1 MGTGNEMENTSA
13 FMVHHILKKRNIS
26 KQKQKHL
33 NTLKQKKL
41 NKIRLK
47 KNQNQKKDQINQQ
60 LKNNVEDDSPNELKS
75 VNDTQFDTII
85 QQTNNSSSSFN
96 THFKNKTLF
105 QWIIGS
111 IKTDDFINNY
121 WETKPLY
128 ISNDKNK
135 FSILLSTVQ
144 IDELLINN
152 NIQYTKNIDITFYSD
167 GVKEIHNLEGRVR
180 PHVVWDFYC
189 NKCSLRLLNPQT
201 FVPNI
206 HKLSSELQ
214 EYFGCFIGCN
224 AYLTPPNSQGFAP
237 HYDDIE
243 AFILQIEGR
252 KRWKVYK
259 PRIKYEE
266 LPRYSSENLNNDN
279 IGEPV
284 LEIILSE
291 GDVLYLPRG
300 YIHQAS
306 TENYH
311 SLHITI
317 SAYQRNAWIDL
328 LEKIVPIAMEK
339 AWKNDIEFRKGLPL
353 HYLKVAGLGRV
364 KECRKARAKIKNNVK
379 TLINKLTD
387 HVYIDAAIDQLGT
400 RFLYDALPPVLT
412 EDEKMCTVFSGGL
425 KMTANGIVKGLKE
438 FQFQLNTEIALLRR
452 YVSRFVKEK
461 EENPKKKMKIVYRLY
476 YTTDNSLEY
485 HGEETSFLVI
495 PKHFVESIQ
504 YLFQNYPN
512 FITISQ
518 LPCENTE
525 EKINLIADL
534 WERGIIRTQTP
545 ILLPD

>member
-1 MGTGNEMENTSA
+1 
-13 FMVHHILKKRNIS
+13 MV
-26 KQKQKHL
+26 
-33 NTLKQKKL
+33 
-41 NKIRLK
+41 
-47 KNQNQKKDQINQQ
+47 
-60 LKNNVEDDSPNELKS
+60 
-75 VNDTQFDTII
+75 
-85 QQTNNSSSSFN
+85 
-96 THFKNKTLF
+96 
-105 QWIIGS
+105 
-111 IKTDDFINNY
+111 FIFSNY

-259 PRIKYEE
+259 PRYIFLFFMFPRYFICDNYDFCDFRIKYEE

-328 LEKIVPIAMEK
+328 LEKVNI
-339 AWKNDIEFRKGLPL
+339 
-353 HYLKVAGLGRV
+353 
-364 KECRKARAKIKNNVK
+364 
-379 TLINKLTD
+379 
-387 HVYIDAAIDQLGT
+387 
-400 RFLYDALPPVLT
+400 
-412 EDEKMCTVFSGGL
+412 
-425 KMTANGIVKGLKE
+425 
-438 FQFQLNTEIALLRR
+438 
-452 YVSRFVKEK
+452 
-461 EENPKKKMKIVYRLY
+461 
-476 YTTDNSLEY
+476 
-485 HGEETSFLVI
+485 
-495 PKHFVESIQ
+495 
-504 YLFQNYPN
+504 
-512 FITISQ
+512 
-518 LPCENTE
+518 
-525 EKINLIADL
+525 
-534 WERGIIRTQTP
+534 
-545 ILLPD
+545 